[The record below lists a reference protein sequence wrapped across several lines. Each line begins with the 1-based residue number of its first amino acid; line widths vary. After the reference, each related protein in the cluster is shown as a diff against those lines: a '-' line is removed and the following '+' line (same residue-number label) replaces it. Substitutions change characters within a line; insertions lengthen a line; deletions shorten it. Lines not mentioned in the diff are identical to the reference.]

1 LIVYGE
7 LNRMDSEIKQTKAGR
22 PRNEVAQQT
31 ILKTALKQVSEVGFR
46 AVSVESIAAE
56 ARVAKT
62 TINRHWPNKAA
73 VVMDAFLM
81 EVEPHTVF
89 PVCDR
94 AIDSLRLQMQAQVRE
109 FRGRLGILIRALIGE
124 AQVDQDMAKALRD
137 QFVLPHR
144 RKFRE
149 IIEEAMR
156 QGDLRNDLDPV
167 VAMDMIYA
175 PIYFR
180 LLMGHAPLNDS
191 YLEALLEDVR
201 SGLGPS

>member
-1 LIVYGE
+1 
-7 LNRMDSEIKQTKAGR
+7 
-22 PRNEVAQQT
+22 
-31 ILKTALKQVSEVGFR
+31 
-46 AVSVESIAAE
+46 
-56 ARVAKT
+56 
-62 TINRHWPNKAA
+62 
-73 VVMDAFLM
+73 
-81 EVEPHTVF
+81 
-89 PVCDR
+89 
-94 AIDSLRLQMQAQVRE
+94 MQAQVRD